1 MSGTKYPVMQHR
13 VPEELI
19 PYKIIIPVI
28 SDTDYG
34 G

>member
-1 MSGTKYPVMQHR
+1 MSGTKYPVMQHG
-13 VPEELI
+13 I
-19 PYKIIIPVI
+19 PDKIIIRVI